1 MRIMIRKSC
10 GGSMFR
16 WCLLTLSISNSRQ
29 HGWLNRLFIV
39 LYFFIVETERLPQRT
54 AILPS
59 LYQGGGPRVY
69 SPRGREERIS
79 DIHHQVWL
87 GSFKTKISARENK
100 RLFSTISMTC
110 TVKSPLV
117 QGLHQAKLAGPVETW
132 ARFLSISLTLIE
144 FFSSIY
150 FYCISGSGHG
160 DPHFIWCMPYIALL

>member
-1 MRIMIRKSC
+1 MVGSIDSSQSSIFSSSRPSDYREGRPSC
-10 GGSMFR
+10 LH
-16 WCLLTLSISNSRQ
+16 C
-29 HGWLNRLFIV
+29 
-39 LYFFIVETERLPQRT
+39 TE
-54 AILPS
+54 
-59 LYQGGGPRVY
+59 GVGHRVY

-87 GSFKTKISARENK
+87 GTFKTKISARENK
-100 RLFSTISMTC
+100 RLISTIWMTC

-117 QGLHQAKLAGPVETW
+117 QGLHQAKVARPVETW

-160 DPHFIWCMPYIALL
+160 DPHFICCMPYIVPLWVIVSLVLEDCNNFYFVRK